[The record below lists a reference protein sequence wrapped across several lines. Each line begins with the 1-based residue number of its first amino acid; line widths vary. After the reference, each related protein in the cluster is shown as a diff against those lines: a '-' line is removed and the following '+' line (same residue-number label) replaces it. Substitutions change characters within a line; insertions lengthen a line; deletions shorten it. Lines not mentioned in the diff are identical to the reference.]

1 MAGAEAAMSGAR
13 EHRFH
18 LASSDWVK
26 PTAYSRYKHEFFFL
40 ARDGC
45 CTCLVILISW
55 TRAGHFGTALWRA
68 VARPVD
74 RRWHALKAREGKRR
88 ICTDHDR
95 SPLRRFGI
103 RRRPSCRHAS
113 WRRWLAHDHY
123 AATSVPR
130 HPGDARPD

>member
-13 EHRFH
+13 EDRFH

-26 PTAYSRYKHEFFFL
+26 PTAYARHKHEFFFL

-45 CTCLVILISW
+45 CACLVILISW

-74 RRWHALKAREGKRR
+74 RRWHALMASERKRR
-88 ICTDHDR
+88 ICTAHDR

-103 RRRPSCRHAS
+103 RRRPSCRHDGCG
-113 WRRWLAHDHY
+113 RWLADD
-123 AATSVPR
+123 SVADPAVR
-130 HPGDARPD
+130 RPPADGGRP